1 VPLKVTREQILAFR
15 QRTNALLERLPN
27 GKRSLRT
34 AAWAGLQDS
43 MPRAALLSIHAR
55 VEGAKHTA
63 WEDPSLVQVW
73 GPRYQVYVVAAPD
86 LPLFTLAR
94 LPESGKTRVVA
105 EALADKLEAALAG
118 ERMRD
123 RDVGTALGGVGPSLR
138 YATLTG
144 RLAIRWE
151 GARAPHVWI
160 VPPPRI
166 TVRKARCELAR
177 RYLHVYGPSTAAAF
191 AKWAGIGAKEAAQTF
206 VELEPELL
214 PVGAPS
220 GDAYLLAA
228 DEEAMRAPPGSPA
241 AARLLPSGDAYWLH
255 TTSHERALLVPNATN
270 RNELWTPR
278 VWPGALLVDGDIV
291 GIWRRAKRVVTI
303 QAWRRLTRAERDV
316 VAAEADSLPLP
327 DQGATIVHW
336 D

>member
-1 VPLKVTREQILAFR
+1 VPLKVTRQQIIAFR
-15 QRTNALLERLPN
+15 QRTNALLERLPK

-55 VEGAKHTA
+55 VEGVKRDALD
-63 WEDPSLVQVW
+63 DPSLVQVW

-105 EALADKLEAALAG
+105 EELADRLEAALAG
-118 ERMRD
+118 KRMRD

-160 VPPPRI
+160 VPPPKI
-166 TVRKARCELAR
+166 TVQTARCELAR

-191 AKWAGIGAKEAAQTF
+191 AKWAGLGAKEAAKTF
-206 VELEPELL
+206 VDLEPELV
-214 PVGAPS
+214 PVRTPA
-220 GDAYLLAA
+220 GDTYLLAA
-228 DEEAMRAPPGSPA
+228 DEQAMREPAGPTAP
-241 AARLLPSGDAYWLH
+241 ARLLPSGDAYWLH
-255 TTSHERALLVPNATN
+255 TTSTERALLVPNEKD

-291 GIWRRAKRVVTI
+291 GTWRRAKRVLTVQT
-303 QAWRRLTRAERDV
+303 WRRLTTTEQDAV
-316 VAAEADSLPLP
+316 VAEAESLPLP
-327 DQGATIVHW
+327 DEGATVVRW
-336 D
+336 E